1 MKYSVWALVFPRNA
15 ILQALL
21 NEYMQV
27 SFFNVRKMAAY
38 RLARLPKVHFST
50 RFAETSAMELR
61 FSNQPERTL
70 SLGFDTCS
78 GSAPRNGA
86 RPQSGSIRAHIR
98 PPSKTATRGWPLQ
111 KSVAWA
117 YVRTENGF
125 SPSPTRKQAE
135 VSRMRFRAAT
145 FCRNHSRKP
154 RTRRHRRPHLLL
166 RRIRPQ
172 SRAARPGEHSIG
184 QKPP

>member
-70 SLGFDTCS
+70 SLGFDTCLRLCAPKRRS
-78 GSAPRNGA
+78 SAKRFDTGAHAPTKQNGH
-86 RPQSGSIRAHIR
+86 Q
-98 PPSKTATRGWPLQ
+98 GWPLQ

-125 SPSPTRKQAE
+125 PPSPTRKQAE

-154 RTRRHRRPHLLL
+154 QTRRHRRPHLLL

>member
-1 MKYSVWALVFPRNA
+1 MKYSVWALVFPRNP

-27 SFFNVRKMAAY
+27 SFFNVRKTAAY

-61 FSNQPERTL
+61 FSNQNGLFHSVSTPA
-70 SLGFDTCS
+70 S

-86 RPQSGSIRAHIR
+86 RPQSGSIRAHMR
-98 PPSKTATRGWPLQ
+98 PPSKTATRGGRCK

-125 SPSPTRKQAE
+125 PPSPTRKQAE
-135 VSRMRFRAAT
+135 VSRMRFRAAS

-154 RTRRHRRPHLLL
+154 QTRRHRRPHLLL

>member
-70 SLGFDTCS
+70 SLGFDTCLRLCAPKRRS
-78 GSAPRNGA
+78 SAKRFDTGAHAPTKQNGHQGVTVAKNRLHGLTCVRKMVFRLHRLESKPRSPACVFEQLLFAETIRGSRGPAVIVVRIFYFDVFGLNLERRA
-86 RPQSGSIRAHIR
+86 QGSI
-98 PPSKTATRGWPLQ
+98 
-111 KSVAWA
+111 
-117 YVRTENGF
+117 
-125 SPSPTRKQAE
+125 
-135 VSRMRFRAAT
+135 
-145 FCRNHSRKP
+145 
-154 RTRRHRRPHLLL
+154 
-166 RRIRPQ
+166 
-172 SRAARPGEHSIG
+172 
-184 QKPP
+184 